1 MTTARPRVHAPVNP
15 GLALA
20 AALALALALFALTAP
35 PRAALAKSYEM
46 TSVEITA
53 SVLGNGDVDVIEY
66 RTFNFDGSFSS
77 VHWTIPL
84 ANAQGVD
91 VWGMGEYDEDAGNLL
106 YVGEAK
112 GAREG
117 TSSLL
122 NASSLTDA
130 GALDWDAV
138 FSSQT
143 TVATNGT
150 FELTSDGANLEAR
163 LRFSKEDTSAT
174 FWIAYTI
181 EGGAKA
187 WADTGDVTWQAVGAG
202 WGEASQDVSVTLQL
216 PVPDGTD
223 VTLGDNVRAWADGPL
238 DGVISLNDDGTLS
251 FTCPYVASG
260 QYLSIMVAFPV
271 AWLTEEVTPS
281 SEEHLDAML
290 AMGQAIADSANAERD
305 RARLILYAAIA
316 ASVVVTAGVVV
327 LLVAKFRKYGKEYK
341 TSFNDKYWRDMPS
354 DDHPA
359 VIGALWRWGETKD
372 EDLTASL
379 MRLTQMGALKME
391 RVSTTQTGLLG
402 RTKVKDDYRLTEVPG
417 FDRDRLDD
425 IDKAALDLVLGLMG
439 RDSDADDELD
449 EQGAGNSETRGASG
463 AAGQPGCS
471 ALFSEL
477 AANAKEN
484 PLQFDRHRS
493 AWTAAVQAAVNDRDA
508 YEAGGE
514 LWHGRARFIG
524 GLLILAA
531 IFTFV
536 GGDYVGFLPG
546 AILIAGG
553 AFCYVIAPKM
563 RRRSAE
569 ANETVAKTK
578 ALRNW
583 LCDFTNLKEAVPGD
597 VVLWGKMLVLA
608 VVLGVSDRVVE
619 QLKLAAPQ
627 LLESPDLMPYY
638 IWYMPYNGMT
648 PAAAFGTAAAEA
660 HRLSS
665 AEIAQTS
672 SSSGD
677 GSGGGFG
684 GGGFGSSFGGSS
696 FGGGGGGAD

>member
-1 MTTARPRVHAPVNP
+1 MTNVRARVHVPAHLNLVCATALTFV
-15 GLALA
+15 LALV
-20 AALALALALFALTAP
+20 ALAVAP
-35 PRAALAKSYEM
+35 HAALAKSYEM

-53 SVLGNGDVDVIEY
+53 SVLENGDVDVIEY
-66 RTFNFDGSFSS
+66 RTFDFDGSFSS
-77 VHWTIPL
+77 VYWTIPL
-84 ANAQGVD
+84 TNAQGVD
-91 VWGMGEYDEDAGNLL
+91 VWGMGEYDEDCGNLL
-106 YVGEAK
+106 YAGEVG

-122 NASSLTDA
+122 GASSLTDA
-130 GALDWDAV
+130 GYLDWAQV
-138 FSSQT
+138 LASQT
-143 TVATNGT
+143 TNASNGT

-163 LRFSKEDTSAT
+163 LRFSKEDTSTT
-174 FWIAYTI
+174 FWIAYTV

-202 WGEASQDVSVTLQL
+202 WGEASKNVSVTLQL

-223 VTLGDNVRAWADGPL
+223 VALGDNVRAWADGPL

-251 FTCPYVASG
+251 FTCPSIASG
-260 QYLSIMVAFPV
+260 QYLSVMVAFPA
-271 AWLTEEVTPS
+271 AWLTEVEPS
-281 SEEHLDAML
+281 SEEHLDTMM

-305 RARLILYAAIA
+305 RARLILVAAIA
-316 ASVVVTAGVVV
+316 GAAVLTVGVIA
-327 LLVAKFRKYGKEYK
+327 LLVAKFLKYGKEYK
-341 TSFNDKYWRDMPS
+341 ASFDDKYWRDMPS

-379 MRLTQMGALKME
+379 MRLTQMGALRME
-391 RVSTTQTGLLG
+391 RVSTTQSGLLG
-402 RTKVKDDYRLTEVPG
+402 RAKVKDDYRLTEMPG

-439 RDSDADDELD
+439 KDSDVDGKPDEETTGADDVPET
-449 EQGAGNSETRGASG
+449 AGEPRA
-463 AAGQPGCS
+463 S

-477 AANAKEN
+477 AANAKQN
-484 PLQFDRHRS
+484 PFQFDKNHS
-493 AWTAAVQAAVNDRDA
+493 AWKATVQAAVNDRNA

-514 LWHGRARFIG
+514 LWCGRARFIG
-524 GLLILAA
+524 GLMILVAV
-531 IFTFV
+531 FTFV

-546 AILIAGG
+546 VILFVGG
-553 AFCYVIAPKM
+553 AFCYIIAPKM

-569 ANETVAKTK
+569 ANETVAKTR

-583 LCDFTNLKEAVPGD
+583 LCDFTNLKEAVSGD

-638 IWYMPYNGMT
+638 LWYMPYNGLT

-660 HRLSS
+660 HKLSS
-665 AEIAQTS
+665 AEIARTS

-684 GGGFGSSFGGSS
+684 GGGFGDSFGGSS